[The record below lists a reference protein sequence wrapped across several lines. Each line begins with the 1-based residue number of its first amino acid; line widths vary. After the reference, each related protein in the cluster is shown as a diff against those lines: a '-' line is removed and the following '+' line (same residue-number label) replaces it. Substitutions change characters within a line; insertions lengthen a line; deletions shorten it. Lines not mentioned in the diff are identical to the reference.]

1 MKVKPIDPNA
11 VIRDPVTLQP
21 LPAKG
26 GEVPDNVHWNRRL
39 IADMEVRLPHAGRA
53 RPAREGREGA
63 ELAAKKAA
71 ELAAKPATSADPV
84 AEKK

>member
-1 MKVKPIDPNA
+1 MKVKPIDPSA
-11 VIRDPVTLQP
+11 VIRDPQTLQP

-39 IADMEVRLPHAGRA
+39 IQGDVRLLTP
-53 RPAREGREGA
+53 A
-63 ELAAKKAA
+63 ELDQLAKEEKAAELEAKKAA